1 LIVNYCLTAF
11 FLSAASLG
19 VGSED
24 LLFVRA
30 GGVYLLAGE
39 GGSARLVVRGSDP
52 ALSPDGKSIVYTE
65 PRRYN
70 RDDAKNATIS
80 VFNLT
85 SEVNQAILRPGAI
98 VSQPCWDRKG
108 SRIAFVMEAEGGRKQ
123 VHVMGA
129 AGGGRRRVVAEGE
142 QEVAGIFGLEWGPG
156 EDEVSFHDLRNWY
169 RVSLEGKV
177 TAVALATITGRSDRM
192 SSRDRVVVNPER
204 TDLVAYTMAV
214 PGTTLFERTFHDPNT
229 ALFTYDLKRGV
240 RRRLTAPEQLARD
253 PVWSRDGRGI
263 YFSGFR
269 DRDGRDAAR
278 FRIYRIGSDGGEP
291 LELVRGEA
299 PCRQ

>member
-1 LIVNYCLTAF
+1 M
-11 FLSAASLG
+11 LG

-30 GGVYLLAGE
+30 GGVYLLAD
-39 GGSARLVVRGSDP
+39 GGGAERLVLRGSEP
-52 ALSPDGKSIVYTE
+52 ARSPDGASIVYLA
-65 PRRYN
+65 PRRYD
-70 RDDAKNATIS
+70 RDDSKNATIS
-80 VFNLT
+80 IFHFKT
-85 SEVNQAILRPGAI
+85 GSSEAILRPGEI

-108 SRIAFVMEAEGGRKQ
+108 NRIAFVIEEEGGRRQ

-142 QEVAGIFGLEWGPG
+142 QGVAGIFGLEWGPG
-156 EDEVSFHDLRNWY
+156 EDEVSFHDMRHWY

-177 TAVALATITGRSDRM
+177 TAVALETITGRSDRM
-192 SSRDRVVVNPER
+192 SSRDRVTVNPARAEV
-204 TDLVAYTMAV
+204 VAYTMAM
-214 PGTTLFERTFHDPNT
+214 PGTALFERTFHEPNT
-229 ALFTYDLKRGV
+229 ALFSYDAKRGV
-240 RRRLTAPEQLARD
+240 RRRLTAPDQLARD
-253 PVWSRDGRGI
+253 PVWSRDGRRI

-278 FRIYRIGSDGGEP
+278 FRVYRIDSDGGEP